1 MFSAERQ
8 CDHPNKP
15 CSLKMPSACVAVQYV
30 FKGTVLG
37 LCVTV
42 FFSPLYFSLVT
53 ICMYYQYF
61 DIRDE
66 PPLPSKFCL
75 KKKKKVPGKR
85 NFLWGVHFLCKYV
98 SSAWKGETSFRLCCT
113 HHRRKSLKRKLAL
126 VSMLPS
132 NNLLIRACT
141 LSHFRHV
148 WLCDPVYCSL
158 PASSVHGITRQE

>member
-8 CDHPNKP
+8 CDHPSKP
-15 CSLKMPSACVAVQYV
+15 CSLKMPTACVAVQYV
-30 FKGTVLG
+30 FKGTILG

-75 KKKKKVPGKR
+75 KKKKKYQARGISFGGFIFFANMFPLPGKGKR
-85 NFLWGVHFLCKYV
+85 P
-98 SSAWKGETSFRLCCT
+98 SASAAHTTEER
-113 HHRRKSLKRKLAL
+113 
-126 VSMLPS
+126 
-132 NNLLIRACT
+132 
-141 LSHFRHV
+141 V
-148 WLCDPVYCSL
+148 WRGS
-158 PASSVHGITRQE
+158 